1 MAAKHDSKY
10 DDGVGK
16 HLLPKQTTISLP
28 SRVYIHTSPSS
39 ETLLPL
45 PPQTPKPPPHL
56 SHTTIAT
63 IDTIATISLNPV
75 SAPELPKP
83 SSPCAP
89 EPSGRGRVPPQSA
102 APQMSSQN

>member
-10 DDGVGK
+10 DHGVGK
-16 HLLPKQTTISLP
+16 HLLPETNNKIIAKP
-28 SRVYIHTSPSS
+28 SIYTHLALLRNLVAPSP
-39 ETLLPL
+39 LRHQNPL
-45 PPQTPKPPPHL
+45 RT
-56 SHTTIAT
+56 SHTIIAT
-63 IDTIATISLNPV
+63 IDTIDTISLNPV
-75 SAPELPKP
+75 SAPELPEP